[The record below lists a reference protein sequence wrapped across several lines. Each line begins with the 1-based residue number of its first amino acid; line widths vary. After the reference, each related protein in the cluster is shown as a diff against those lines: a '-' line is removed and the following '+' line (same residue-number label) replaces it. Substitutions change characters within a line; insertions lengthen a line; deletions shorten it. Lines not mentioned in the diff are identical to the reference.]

1 MNLGRLSINQPILA
15 MVLSIVLL
23 IVGAIAYT
31 TLPVSEYPQ
40 VVPPTVVV
48 TTQYPGASAQTVSDT
63 VAAPIE
69 QEINGV
75 EDMLYL
81 YSQATSNGQL
91 TITVTFKLGTD
102 LDKAQVLVQN
112 RVAIAQ
118 PRLPEEVQRNGV
130 VTRKNSPDILM
141 VVFMLSP
148 DDTFDQLYI
157 SNYALLQVR
166 DQLLRLDGVGD
177 IQMFGARDYSMRLWL
192 DPDKIATLGL
202 TAGEVVAAIRAQNV
216 QIAGGQIAE
225 PPIADRAFSP
235 NLTFTGRLKD
245 PKQFEEIV
253 VKAGADGRTV
263 KLRDVARIELGA
275 LAYSTN
281 SFLLRKS
288 AVAMLVTQRPG
299 SNALATAKSISN
311 TMERLKTSFPRGLD
325 YNIGYNPTEFIAQS
339 VSELIKTIYEAMALV
354 VIVVLVF
361 LQGWRPAIIP
371 IIAIPVSLVG
381 TFAVMAA
388 LGFSIN
394 NLTLFGLVLA
404 VGIVVDDAIVVV
416 ENVERHLEH
425 GMSRRD
431 AALRTMEEVGGALV
445 SIALV
450 LCAVFVP
457 TAFLGGISGQFF
469 QQFAVTIAVATAISC
484 FCSLTLSPA
493 LASLILQPHAD
504 KRPPASWNFIARGW
518 DWFTGLFNRG
528 FDRLSHGYAGAAN
541 FVIRHSVV
549 MLLVYV
555 ALIGSAGWLLMT
567 TPQGFIPA
575 QDRGYV
581 IVSVQLP
588 GAASLARTTEVVR
601 EIERIALDTPGII
614 RVAAFAGFSGATR
627 TQASNAAALFPVF
640 EDAEVRHKKGLSAN
654 AVANDL
660 RKRLASIQG
669 AFIIVIPPPAV
680 PGIGTGG
687 GFTMRIQ
694 DRQGRGSE
702 MLAAATDEL
711 VGAARKAPGLTQV
724 FSPFSANTPQLFVDI
739 DRVKAQ
745 KLGVPI
751 AGITDTI
758 QTYFGSSYVNDFNL
772 FGRTY
777 HVTAQAD
784 LPFRKESADLA
795 RLRTRNAAGDM
806 VMLGSVVDFRDVS
819 GPDRVAR
826 YNLYPASELQG
837 DTLPGTSSATAI
849 NTMKKLAEE
858 TLPSGFAY
866 RVDGSVLSAGHRRQ
880 YRPPRV
886 PDLRAVRVSGAGG
899 AIWQLEPAV
908 RGHPDRADVPAGRD
922 YRRADHGAGRQHP
935 DPDRVR
941 GAGGVGG
948 QERHSDR
955 RVRARYR
962 TRRKGA
968 AGGGD
973 RSLPVAAAAD
983 PDDLVRVHSRRAAA
997 GDFLGLGVG
1006 DAAGGRRRRV
1016 LRHDWRDAVRPGLH
1030 ADLLRHRPEPGGRE
1044 GRQEA
1049 GRGVIRGDPVAIPPS
1064 FRARA
1069 APRNGRSQELPMRRR
1084 CQRKPILLAYPK
1096 WMGSRGVMN
1105 SVGRFL

>member
-23 IVGAIAYT
+23 IVGALAYT

-130 VTRKNSPDILM
+130 TTRKNSPDILM

-177 IQMFGARDYSMRLWL
+177 IQIFGARDYSMRLWL
-192 DPDKIATLGL
+192 DPDRIANLGL
-202 TAGEVVAAIRAQNV
+202 TSAEVLAAIRAQNV

-225 PPIADRAFSP
+225 PPIADRAFQP

-245 PKQFEEIV
+245 RKQFEDILI
-253 VKAGADGRTV
+253 KAGSDGRV
-263 KLRDVARIELGA
+263 VRLRDVARIELGA
-275 LAYSTN
+275 LSYTTN

-299 SNALATAKSISN
+299 SNALATAKHISD
-311 TMERLKTSFPRGLD
+311 TMTQLKENFPKGLD

-339 VSELIKTIYEAMALV
+339 VHELIKTIYEAMLLV
-354 VIVVLVF
+354 VVVVLVF

-431 AALRTMEEVGGALV
+431 AALKTMEEVGGALV

-450 LCAVFVP
+450 LGAVFVP

-493 LASLILQPHAD
+493 LASQILTPHEA
-504 KRPPASWNFIARGW
+504 KRPPASWNVIARAWGA
-518 DWFTGLFNRG
+518 FTGVFNRV
-528 FDRLSHGYAGAAN
+528 FDRLAHGYAGLAN

-549 MLLVYV
+549 MILIYV
-555 ALIGSAGWLLMT
+555 VLIGSAGWLIVS

-601 EIERIALDTPGII
+601 EIERIALDTPGIV

-627 TQASNAAALFPVF
+627 TQAGNAAALFPVF
-640 EDAEVRHKKGLSAN
+640 DEPEARLKKGLSAN
-654 AVANDL
+654 AITAEL
-660 RKRLASIQG
+660 RKRLLAIQG

-687 GFTMRIQ
+687 GFAIRVQ
-694 DRQGRGSE
+694 DRQGRGPE

-711 VGAARKAPGLTQV
+711 VAAARKSPNLTSV
-724 FSPFSANTPQLFVDI
+724 FSPFTANTPQLFVDI
-739 DRVKAQ
+739 DRTKAQ

-751 AGITDTI
+751 SNINDTI
-758 QTYFGSSYVNDFNL
+758 QSYFGSTYVNDFNL

-784 LPFRKESADLA
+784 FPFRKEPSDLA
-795 RLRTRNAAGDM
+795 RLRTRNASGDM
-806 VMLGSVVDFRDVS
+806 VMLGSVVEFKDVS

-826 YNLYPASELQG
+826 YNLYAASELQG
-837 DTLPGTSSATAI
+837 EPAPGTSSTTALDTI
-849 NTMKKLAEE
+849 KKLADD
-858 TLPSGFAY
+858 TLPSGFTFEWTDLSYQQVTGGNAGLY
-866 RVDGSVLSAGHRRQ
+866 VFPICVLFVYLVLAAQYGSWTLPFAVILIVPMCLLAATIGVRIMGQDVNILTQIGFVVLVGLAAKNAILIVEFARDIENEGKPRLEAVIDACRLRL
-880 YRPPRV
+880 RPI
-886 PDLRAVRVSGAGG
+886 LMTSFAF
-899 AIWQLEPAV
+899 I
-908 RGHPDRADVPAGRD
+908 
-922 YRRADHGAGRQHP
+922 
-935 DPDRVR
+935 
-941 GAGGVGG
+941 
-948 QERHSDR
+948 
-955 RVRARYR
+955 
-962 TRRKGA
+962 
-968 AGGGD
+968 
-973 RSLPVAAAAD
+973 
-983 PDDLVRVHSRRAAA
+983 
-997 GDFLGLGVG
+997 LGVLPLVISTG
-1006 DAAGGRRRRV
+1006 SGSEMRQAVGVAVFFGMIGVTLFGLLFTPIFYVVVRNLAEGRR
-1016 LRHDWRDAVRPGLH
+1016 D
-1030 ADLLRHRPEPGGRE
+1030 
-1044 GRQEA
+1044 
-1049 GRGVIRGDPVAIPPS
+1049 
-1064 FRARA
+1064 
-1069 APRNGRSQELPMRRR
+1069 
-1084 CQRKPILLAYPK
+1084 RKPEVA
-1096 WMGSRGVMN
+1096 M
-1105 SVGRFL
+1105 

>member
-75 EDMLYL
+75 DDMLYL

-130 VTRKNSPDILM
+130 TTRKNSPDILL

-177 IQMFGARDYSMRLWL
+177 IQIVGARDYSMRLWL
-192 DPDKIATLGL
+192 DPDKIANLGM
-202 TAGEVVAAIRAQNV
+202 TAGDVLAAIRAQNL
-216 QIAGGQIAE
+216 QITGGQIAE
-225 PPIADRAFSP
+225 PPISDRAFSP
-235 NLTFTGRLKD
+235 NLTFTGRLRD
-245 PKQFEEIV
+245 VAQFEDIV
-253 VKAGADGRTV
+253 VKAGEDGRTV
-263 KLRDVARIELGA
+263 RLRDVARVELGA
-275 LAYSTN
+275 LSYTTN
-281 SFLLRKS
+281 SSLLRKS
-288 AVAMLVTQRPG
+288 AVGMLVTQRPG
-299 SNALATAKSISN
+299 SNALATAKNISD
-311 TMERLKTSFPRGLD
+311 TMARLKTSFPRGLD

-339 VSELIKTIYEAMALV
+339 VHELIKTIYEAMALV
-354 VIVVLVF
+354 VFVVLLF

-371 IIAIPVSLVG
+371 IAAIPVSLVG
-381 TFAVMAA
+381 TFAAMAA

-416 ENVERHLEH
+416 ENVERHLRN
-425 GMSRRD
+425 GLSRRE

-450 LCAVFVP
+450 LSAVFVP

-469 QQFAVTIAVATAISC
+469 QQFAVTIAVATVISC

-493 LASLILQPHAD
+493 LASQILKPHEEHRAPARWNLIG
-504 KRPPASWNFIARGW
+504 RGW
-518 DWFTGLFNRG
+518 ESFTAGFNRL
-528 FDRLSHGYAGAAN
+528 FDRMSHAYADAAD
-541 FVIRHSVV
+541 FVIRHSAA
-549 MLLVYV
+549 MLLIYLV
-555 ALIGSAGWLLMT
+555 LIGSAGWLLAT

-581 IVSVQLP
+581 IVSAQLP

-601 EIERIALDTPGII
+601 EIERIALEIPGIV
-614 RVAAFAGFSGATR
+614 RVPAFAGFSGATR
-627 TQASNAAALFPVF
+627 TQSSNAAALFPVF
-640 EDAEVRHKKGLSAN
+640 DEPEARLKKGLTADRIT
-654 AVANDL
+654 AEL
-660 RKRLASIQG
+660 RKRLAAIEG

-687 GFTMRIQ
+687 GFAMRIQ
-694 DRQGRGSE
+694 DRQGRGAE
-702 MLAAATDEL
+702 LLAAATDEL
-711 VGAARKAPGLTQV
+711 VTAARKAPGLTSV
-724 FSPFSANTPQLFVDI
+724 FSPFTANTPQLFVDI

-751 AGITDTI
+751 QNVTDAI
-758 QTYFGSSYVNDFNL
+758 ETYFGSAYVNDFNL

-784 LPFRKESADLA
+784 LPFRKETADLA

-806 VMLGSVVDFRDVS
+806 VMLGSVVNFRDIS

-826 YNLYPASELQG
+826 YNLYPSSEVQG

-849 NTMKKLAEE
+849 DIMKRLADE
-858 TLPSGFAY
+858 TLPSGFAFEWTDLSY
-866 RVDGSVLSAGHRRQ
+866 QQVTGGNAGLYVFPICVLFVYLVLAAQYGSWSLPFAVILIVPMCLLAATIGVRIMGQDVNILTQIGFVVLVGLAAKNAILIVEFARDIEAEGRPRLEAVIEACRLRLRPILMTSFAFILGVLPLVLSTGSGSEMRQAVGVAVFFGMIGVTLFGLLFTPIFYMVVRNLADGS
-880 YRPPRV
+880 
-886 PDLRAVRVSGAGG
+886 
-899 AIWQLEPAV
+899 
-908 RGHPDRADVPAGRD
+908 
-922 YRRADHGAGRQHP
+922 
-935 DPDRVR
+935 
-941 GAGGVGG
+941 
-948 QERHSDR
+948 
-955 RVRARYR
+955 AR
-962 TRRKGA
+962 KKP
-968 AGGGD
+968 
-973 RSLPVAAAAD
+973 PVAA
-983 PDDLVRVHSRRAAA
+983 
-997 GDFLGLGVG
+997 
-1006 DAAGGRRRRV
+1006 
-1016 LRHDWRDAVRPGLH
+1016 
-1030 ADLLRHRPEPGGRE
+1030 
-1044 GRQEA
+1044 
-1049 GRGVIRGDPVAIPPS
+1049 
-1064 FRARA
+1064 
-1069 APRNGRSQELPMRRR
+1069 
-1084 CQRKPILLAYPK
+1084 
-1096 WMGSRGVMN
+1096 
-1105 SVGRFL
+1105 

>member
-1 MNLGRLSINQPILA
+1 MNLGQLSINRPILA

-23 IVGAIAYT
+23 IVGTIAYT
-31 TLPVSEYPQ
+31 TLPVAEYPQ

-118 PRLPEEVQRNGV
+118 PRLPAEVQRNGV

-148 DDTFDQLYI
+148 DDSLDQLYI

-166 DQLLRLDGVGD
+166 DQLLRLDGIGD
-177 IQMFGARDYSMRLWL
+177 IQIFGARDYSMRLWL
-192 DPDKIATLGL
+192 NPDKIADLGM
-202 TAGEVVAAIRAQNV
+202 TAGDVLAAIRAQNL

-225 PPIADRAFSP
+225 PPIADRAFQP
-235 NLTFTGRLKD
+235 NLTFTGRLRD
-245 PKQFEEIV
+245 PQQFEDIV
-253 VKAGADGRTV
+253 IRAGADGRTV
-263 KLRDVARIELGA
+263 RLRDVARIELGA
-275 LAYSTN
+275 LSYTTN
-281 SFLLRKS
+281 SFLLRKT
-288 AVAMLVTQRPG
+288 AVAMLATQRPG

-311 TMERLKTSFPRGLD
+311 TMARLKADFPRGLD

-339 VSELIKTIYEAMALV
+339 VSELIKTIYEAMVLV

-371 IIAIPVSLVG
+371 IVAIPVSLVG

-416 ENVERHLEH
+416 ENVERHLH
-425 GMSRRD
+425 DGMSRRD

-457 TAFLGGISGQFF
+457 TAFIGGISGQFF
-469 QQFAVTIAVATAISC
+469 QQFAITIAVATAISC

-493 LASLILQPHAD
+493 LASQILQPQDHR
-504 KRPPASWNFIARGW
+504 RPPARWNWVGRGW
-518 DWFTGLFNRG
+518 SNFTGFFNRG
-528 FDRLSHGYAGAAN
+528 FDRLSHGYGNAAA
-541 FVIRHSVV
+541 FVIRHSLV
-549 MLLVYV
+549 MLLIYV
-555 ALIGSAGWLLMT
+555 VLIGSAGWLLAT

-581 IVSVQLP
+581 IISAQLP
-588 GAASLARTTEVVR
+588 GAASLARTTDVVR
-601 EIERIALDTPGII
+601 QIEKIALDTPGIV
-614 RVAAFAGFSGATR
+614 RVAVFAGLSGATR
-627 TQASNAAALFPVF
+627 TQASNSAALFPVF
-640 EDAEVRHKKGLSAN
+640 EEPEIRLKKGLSA
-654 AVANDL
+654 AAITTDL
-660 RKRLASIQG
+660 RKRLAALEG

-694 DRQGRGSE
+694 DRGGRGPAL
-702 MLAAATDEL
+702 LAAATDEL
-711 VGAARKAPGLTQV
+711 VAAARKAPGLTSV
-724 FSPFSANTPQLFVDI
+724 FSPFTANTPQVFVEI
-739 DRVKAQ
+739 DRIRAQ

-751 AGITDTI
+751 QNLTEAIE
-758 QTYFGSSYVNDFNL
+758 TYFGSTYVNDFNIL
-772 FGRTY
+772 GRTY

-784 LPFRKESADLA
+784 FPFRKETADLA

-806 VMLGSVVDFRDVS
+806 VLLGNAVNFRDMS

-826 YNLYPASELQG
+826 YNLYPSSELQG
-837 DTLPGTSSATAI
+837 DTTPGTSSATAI
-849 NTMKKLAEE
+849 DTMRQLAAQ
-858 TLPSGFAY
+858 TLPSGFSFEWT
-866 RVDGSVLSAGHRRQ
+866 DLSYQ
-880 YRPPRV
+880 Q
-886 PDLRAVRVSGAGG
+886 VSGGNSG
-899 AIWQLEPAV
+899 LYVFPICVLFV
-908 RGHPDRADVPAGRD
+908 FLVL
-922 YRRADHGAGRQHP
+922 
-935 DPDRVR
+935 
-941 GAGGVGG
+941 
-948 QERHSDR
+948 
-955 RVRARYR
+955 
-962 TRRKGA
+962 A
-968 AGGGD
+968 AQYGSW
-973 RSLPVAAAAD
+973 SLPFAVILIVPMCLLAATIGVRIMGQDVNILTQIGFVVLVGLAAKNAILIVEFARD
-983 PDDLVRVHSRRAAA
+983 IELEGRGRLDAVIEACRLRLRPILMTSFA
-997 GDFLGLGVG
+997 FILGVLPLVISTG
-1006 DAAGGRRRRV
+1006 SGSEMRQAVGVAVFFGMLGVTLFGLIFTPIFYVIVRNLADAS
-1016 LRHDWRDAVRPGLH
+1016 
-1030 ADLLRHRPEPGGRE
+1030 HRKKTEM
-1044 GRQEA
+1044 
-1049 GRGVIRGDPVAIPPS
+1049 
-1064 FRARA
+1064 AR
-1069 APRNGRSQELPMRRR
+1069 
-1084 CQRKPILLAYPK
+1084 
-1096 WMGSRGVMN
+1096 
-1105 SVGRFL
+1105 

>member
-48 TTQYPGASAQTVSDT
+48 TTQYPGATAQTVSDT

-81 YSQATSNGQL
+81 YSQATSNGNL

-148 DDTFDQLYI
+148 DDSFDQLYI

-166 DQLLRLDGVGD
+166 DELLRLDGIGD

-192 DPDKIATLGL
+192 DPDRIATLGL
-202 TAGEVVAAIRAQNV
+202 TSAEVIAAIRAQNL
-216 QIAGGQIAE
+216 QITGGQIGE
-225 PPIADRAFSP
+225 PPIADRAFQP

-245 PKQFEEIV
+245 QRQFEDIV
-253 VKAGADGRTV
+253 VRAGADGRTV
-263 KLRDVARIELGA
+263 RLRDVARVELGA
-275 LAYSTN
+275 LSYSTN

-288 AVAMLVTQRPG
+288 AVALLVTQRPG
-299 SNALATAKSISN
+299 SNALATAKNISD
-311 TMERLKTSFPRGLD
+311 TMEKLKTRFPKGLD

-339 VSELIKTIYEAMALV
+339 VHELIKTIYEAMLLV

-431 AALRTMEEVGGALV
+431 AALKTMEEVGSALV

-493 LASLILQPHAD
+493 LASLILVPPGE
-504 KRPPASWNFIARGW
+504 KKPPARWNFIARGW
-518 DWFTGLFNRG
+518 DAFTGYFNRG
-528 FDRLSHGYAGAAN
+528 FDRLAHGYARAAD
-541 FVIRHSVV
+541 FVIRHTVP
-549 MLLVYV
+549 MLLVYL
-555 ALIGSAGWLLMT
+555 ALIGSAGWLLAT
-567 TPQGFIPA
+567 TPQGFIPP

-581 IVSVQLP
+581 IISVQLP
-588 GAASLARTTEVVR
+588 GAASLARTTDIVR
-601 EIERIALDTPGII
+601 QIEKTALETPGII

-627 TQASNAAALFPVF
+627 TQAGNSAALFPVF
-640 EDAEVRHKKGLSAN
+640 EEPEARHKKGLTADVVT
-654 AVANDL
+654 ADL
-660 RKRLASIQG
+660 RKRLSAIQG
-669 AFIIVIPPPAV
+669 AFIIVIPPPPV

-687 GFTMRIQ
+687 GFTMRVQ
-694 DRQGRGSE
+694 DRQGRGPE
-702 MLAAATDEL
+702 MLAAANDEL
-711 VGAARKAPGLTQV
+711 VNAARKDPHLTQV
-724 FSPFSANTPQLFVDI
+724 FSPFSANTPQLFVEI

-751 AGITDTI
+751 TNINETI
-758 QTYFGSSYVNDFNL
+758 QTYFGSTYVNDFNL
-772 FGRTY
+772 FDRTY

-784 LPFRKESADLA
+784 LPFRKEASDLA
-795 RLRTRNAAGDM
+795 RLRTRNANGDM
-806 VMLGSVVDFRDVS
+806 VLLGSVVDFRDVS

-826 YNLYPASELQG
+826 YNLYPAAELQG
-837 DTLPGTSSATAI
+837 EAMPGTSSATAI
-849 NTMKKLAEE
+849 SIMKKLADD
-858 TLPSGFAY
+858 TLPSGFSYEWTDLSYQQVTGGNQGLYVFPICVLFVFLVLAAQY
-866 RVDGSVLSAGHRRQ
+866 GSWSLPFAVILIVPMCLLAATIGVRIMGQDVNILTQIGFVVLVGLA
-880 YRPPRV
+880 
-886 PDLRAVRVSGAGG
+886 AKN
-899 AIWQLEPAV
+899 AILIVEFA
-908 RGHPDRADVPAGRD
+908 RDIENEGRD
-922 YRRADHGAGRQHP
+922 RLEAVIEACRLRLRPILMTSFAFILGVLPLVISTGSGSEMRQAVGVAVFFGMLGVTLFGLIFTPIFYMVVRNLAEGRKKPKEQP
-935 DPDRVR
+935 
-941 GAGGVGG
+941 
-948 QERHSDR
+948 
-955 RVRARYR
+955 
-962 TRRKGA
+962 
-968 AGGGD
+968 
-973 RSLPVAAAAD
+973 AAAT
-983 PDDLVRVHSRRAAA
+983 
-997 GDFLGLGVG
+997 
-1006 DAAGGRRRRV
+1006 
-1016 LRHDWRDAVRPGLH
+1016 
-1030 ADLLRHRPEPGGRE
+1030 
-1044 GRQEA
+1044 
-1049 GRGVIRGDPVAIPPS
+1049 
-1064 FRARA
+1064 
-1069 APRNGRSQELPMRRR
+1069 
-1084 CQRKPILLAYPK
+1084 
-1096 WMGSRGVMN
+1096 
-1105 SVGRFL
+1105 

>member
-31 TLPVSEYPQ
+31 TLPVAEYPQ

-69 QEINGV
+69 QQINGV

-118 PRLPEEVQRNGV
+118 PQLPDEVQRNGV

-148 DDTFDQLYI
+148 DDSFDQLYI

-166 DQLLRLDGVGD
+166 DQLLRLDGIGD
-177 IQMFGARDYSMRLWL
+177 IQIFGARDYSMRLWL
-192 DPDKIATLGL
+192 DPDKIANLGM
-202 TAGEVVAAIRAQNV
+202 TAGDVLAAIRAQNL
-216 QIAGGQIAE
+216 QITGGQLAA
-225 PPIADRAFSP
+225 PPIADRAFQP

-245 PKQFEEIV
+245 IQQFENIV
-253 VKAGADGRTV
+253 VKAGSDGRTV
-263 KLRDVARIELGA
+263 RLRDVARIELGA
-275 LAYSTN
+275 LDYTTN
-281 SFLLRKS
+281 SFLLRKT

-299 SNALATAKSISN
+299 SNALATAKNISDA
-311 TMERLKTSFPRGLD
+311 MIRLKADFPKGLD

-371 IIAIPVSLVG
+371 IVAIPVSLVG
-381 TFAVMAA
+381 TFAAMAA
-388 LGFSIN
+388 FGFAIN

-416 ENVERHLEH
+416 ENVERHLRD

-431 AALRTMEEVGGALV
+431 AALKTMEEVGGALV

-450 LCAVFVP
+450 LSAVFVP

-469 QQFAVTIAVATAISC
+469 QQFAITIAVATAISL

-493 LASLILQPHAD
+493 LASQILQPHEE
-504 KRPPASWNFIARGW
+504 KRAPASWNFIGRGSEK
-518 DWFTGLFNRG
+518 FTGLFNRG
-528 FDRLSHGYAGAAN
+528 FDRLSHGY
-541 FVIRHSVV
+541 
-549 MLLVYV
+549 
-555 ALIGSAGWLLMT
+555 GSAGWLLVT

-588 GAASLARTTEVVR
+588 GAASPVRTTEIVR
-601 EIERIALDTPGII
+601 QIEDIALNTPGII
-614 RVAAFAGFSGATR
+614 RVAAFAGLSGATR

-640 EDAEVRHKKGLSAN
+640 EEPEVRLKKGLSA
-654 AVANDL
+654 AKISGDL
-660 RKRLASIQG
+660 QRRLSALEG
-669 AFIIVIPPPAV
+669 AFIIVIPPPSI

-694 DRQGRGSE
+694 DRGGRGPE
-702 MLAAATDEL
+702 LLAAATDEL
-711 VGAARKAPGLTQV
+711 VAAARKAPGLTQV
-724 FSPFSANTPQLFVDI
+724 FSPFGANTPQVFVDI

-751 AGITDTI
+751 QNVTDAI
-758 QTYFGSSYVNDFNL
+758 ETYFGSAYVNDFNIL
-772 FGRTY
+772 GRTY

-784 LPFRKESADLA
+784 LPFRKETADLA

-806 VMLGSVVDFRDVS
+806 VQLGSVVDFRDIS

-837 DTLPGTSSATAI
+837 ATTPGTSSATAI
-849 NTMKKLAEE
+849 DTMKRLAAD
-858 TLPSGFAY
+858 TLPSGFSYEWTDLSYQQVTGANAGLY
-866 RVDGSVLSAGHRRQ
+866 VFPICVLFVFLVLAAQYGSWNLPFAVLLI
-880 YRPPRV
+880 V
-886 PDLRAVRVSGAGG
+886 PMCLLAATVGVRIMGQDVNILTQIGFVVLVGLAAKN
-899 AIWQLEPAV
+899 AILIVEFARDIELE
-908 RGHPDRADVPAGRD
+908 GRD
-922 YRRADHGAGRQHP
+922 RLTAVIEACRLRLRPILMTSFA
-935 DPDRVR
+935 
-941 GAGGVGG
+941 
-948 QERHSDR
+948 
-955 RVRARYR
+955 
-962 TRRKGA
+962 
-968 AGGGD
+968 
-973 RSLPVAAAAD
+973 
-983 PDDLVRVHSRRAAA
+983 
-997 GDFLGLGVG
+997 FILGVLPLVVSTG
-1006 DAAGGRRRRV
+1006 SGSEMRQ
-1016 LRHDWRDAVRPGLH
+1016 AVGVAVFFGMLGVTVFGLIFTPIFYVIVRNL
-1030 ADLLRHRPEPGGRE
+1030 ADGAHRK
-1044 GRQEA
+1044 
-1049 GRGVIRGDPVAIPPS
+1049 DP
-1064 FRARA
+1064 
-1069 APRNGRSQELPMRRR
+1069 APAE
-1084 CQRKPILLAYPK
+1084 
-1096 WMGSRGVMN
+1096 
-1105 SVGRFL
+1105 

>member
-23 IVGAIAYT
+23 IVGALAYT

-40 VVPPTVVV
+40 VVPPTVVI

-130 VTRKNSPDILM
+130 TTRKNSPDILM

-166 DQLLRLDGVGD
+166 DQLLRIDGVGD

-192 DPDKIATLGL
+192 DPDRIANLGL
-202 TAGEVVAAIRAQNV
+202 TSTEVLAAIRAQNL

-225 PPIADRAFSP
+225 PPIADRAFQP
-235 NLTFTGRLKD
+235 NLVFTGRLKD
-245 PKQFEEIV
+245 IRQFEDIV
-253 VKAGADGRTV
+253 VKAGSDGRTV
-263 KLRDVARIELGA
+263 RLRDVARVELGA
-275 LAYSTN
+275 LSYATN
-281 SFLLRKS
+281 SLILRKT
-288 AVAMLVTQRPG
+288 AVAMVVTQRPG
-299 SNALATAKSISN
+299 SNALATAKHISD
-311 TMERLKTSFPRGLD
+311 TMAQLKTSFPKGLD

-339 VSELIKTIYEAMALV
+339 IHELFKTIYEAMALV

-425 GMSRRD
+425 GMSRRE
-431 AALRTMEEVGGALV
+431 AALKTMEEVGGALV

-469 QQFAVTIAVATAISC
+469 QQFAVTVAVATAISC

-493 LASLILQPHAD
+493 LASQILVPHEE
-504 KRPPASWNFIARGW
+504 KRPPARWNIIARGW
-518 DWFTGLFNRG
+518 ESFTALFNRI
-528 FDRLSHGYAGAAN
+528 FDGLAHGYAAAAD
-541 FVIRHSVV
+541 FVIRHTVV
-549 MLLVYV
+549 MLVIYL
-555 ALIGSAGWLLMT
+555 ALIGSAGWLLAT
-567 TPQGFIPA
+567 TSQGFIPA
-575 QDRGYV
+575 QDRGYL
-581 IVSVQLP
+581 IISVQLP
-588 GAASLARTTEVVR
+588 GAASLARTTVVVR
-601 EIERIALDTPGII
+601 EIERIALDTPGIV

-627 TQASNAAALFPVF
+627 TQAGNAAALFPVF
-640 EDAEVRHKKGLSAN
+640 DEPEARVKKGLTAT
-654 AVANDL
+654 AITAEL
-660 RKRLASIQG
+660 RKRLSAIQG

-687 GFTMRIQ
+687 GFTIRIQ
-694 DRQGRGSE
+694 DRQGRGPE
-702 MLAAATDEL
+702 LLAAATDEL
-711 VGAARKAPGLTQV
+711 VAAARKSPNLTSV
-724 FSPFSANTPQLFVDI
+724 FSPYSANTPQLFVDI

-751 AGITDTI
+751 ANINDTI
-758 QTYFGSSYVNDFNL
+758 QTYFGSTYVNDFNL

-784 LPFRKESADLA
+784 LPFRMETSDLA

-806 VMLGSVVDFRDVS
+806 VMLGSVVDFKNVS

-826 YNLYPASELQG
+826 YNLYSASELQG
-837 DTLPGTSSATAI
+837 EPAPGVSSTTAL
-849 NTMKKLAEE
+849 NTIKKLADE
-858 TLPSGFAY
+858 TLPSGFSLEWTDLSYQQVTGGNAGLY
-866 RVDGSVLSAGHRRQ
+866 VFPICVLFVYLVLAAQYGSWTLPFAVILIVPMCLFAATIGVRIMGQDVNILTQIGFVVLVGLAAKNAILIVEFARDIEREGRPRLEAVIEACRLRLRPILMTSFAFILGVLPLVLSTGSGSEMRQ
-880 YRPPRV
+880 
-886 PDLRAVRVSGAGG
+886 AVGV
-899 AIWQLEPAV
+899 AV
-908 RGHPDRADVPAGRD
+908 FFGMLGVTLFGLIFTPIFYMV
-922 YRRADHGAGRQHP
+922 
-935 DPDRVR
+935 VR
-941 GAGGVGG
+941 NLAEGKNEGKPT
-948 QERHSDR
+948 Q
-955 RVRARYR
+955 
-962 TRRKGA
+962 TM
-968 AGGGD
+968 
-973 RSLPVAAAAD
+973 AAAA
-983 PDDLVRVHSRRAAA
+983 
-997 GDFLGLGVG
+997 
-1006 DAAGGRRRRV
+1006 
-1016 LRHDWRDAVRPGLH
+1016 
-1030 ADLLRHRPEPGGRE
+1030 E
-1044 GRQEA
+1044 
-1049 GRGVIRGDPVAIPPS
+1049 
-1064 FRARA
+1064 
-1069 APRNGRSQELPMRRR
+1069 
-1084 CQRKPILLAYPK
+1084 
-1096 WMGSRGVMN
+1096 
-1105 SVGRFL
+1105 

>member
-48 TTQYPGASAQTVSDT
+48 TTQYPGATAQTVSDT

-81 YSQATSNGQL
+81 YSQATSNGNL
-91 TITVTFKLGTD
+91 TITVTYKLGTD

-118 PRLPEEVQRNGV
+118 PRLPDEVQRNGV

-148 DDTFDQLYI
+148 DDSFDQLYI

-166 DQLLRLDGVGD
+166 DDLLRLDGIGD

-192 DPDKIATLGL
+192 DPDRIATLGL
-202 TAGEVVAAIRAQNV
+202 TSAEVVAAIRAQNL
-216 QIAGGQIAE
+216 QITGGQIGE
-225 PPIADRAFSP
+225 PPIADRAFQP

-245 PKQFEEIV
+245 QKQFEDIV
-253 VKAGADGRTV
+253 VRAGADGRTV
-263 KLRDVARIELGA
+263 RLRDVARVELGA
-275 LAYSTN
+275 LSYSTN

-288 AVAMLVTQRPG
+288 AVALLVTQRPG
-299 SNALATAKSISN
+299 SNALATAKNISD
-311 TMERLKTSFPRGLD
+311 TMEKLKARFPKGLD

-339 VSELIKTIYEAMALV
+339 VHELIKTIYEAMLLV

-431 AALRTMEEVGGALV
+431 AALKTMEAVGGALG
-445 SIALV
+445 LG
-450 LCAVFVP
+450 AVFVP

-493 LASLILQPHAD
+493 LASQILRPRAD
-504 KRPPASWNFIARGW
+504 KRPPASWNFVARGW
-518 DWFTGLFNRG
+518 DTFTGYFNRG
-528 FDRLSHGYAGAAN
+528 FDRLSHGYARLAD

-549 MLLVYV
+549 MLVVYV
-555 ALIGSAGWLLMT
+555 VLIGSAGWLIAT

-581 IVSVQLP
+581 IISAQLP
-588 GAASLARTTEVVR
+588 GAASLARTTDIVR
-601 EIERIALDTPGII
+601 QIEKTALDTPGISHI
-614 RVAAFAGFSGATR
+614 AAFAGFSGATR
-627 TQASNAAALFPVF
+627 TQAGNAAALFPVF
-640 EDAEVRHKKGLSAN
+640 EEPEVRLKKGLSA
-654 AVANDL
+654 AVITADL
-660 RKRLASIQG
+660 RKRLSAIQG
-669 AFIIVIPPPAV
+669 AFIIVIPPPPV

-694 DRQGRGSE
+694 DRQVRGPE
-702 MLAAATDEL
+702 LLAAANDE
-711 VGAARKAPGLTQV
+711 
-724 FSPFSANTPQLFVDI
+724 
-739 DRVKAQ
+739 
-745 KLGVPI
+745 
-751 AGITDTI
+751 
-758 QTYFGSSYVNDFNL
+758 
-772 FGRTY
+772 
-777 HVTAQAD
+777 
-784 LPFRKESADLA
+784 
-795 RLRTRNAAGDM
+795 
-806 VMLGSVVDFRDVS
+806 
-819 GPDRVAR
+819 
-826 YNLYPASELQG
+826 
-837 DTLPGTSSATAI
+837 
-849 NTMKKLAEE
+849 
-858 TLPSGFAY
+858 
-866 RVDGSVLSAGHRRQ
+866 
-880 YRPPRV
+880 
-886 PDLRAVRVSGAGG
+886 
-899 AIWQLEPAV
+899 
-908 RGHPDRADVPAGRD
+908 
-922 YRRADHGAGRQHP
+922 
-935 DPDRVR
+935 
-941 GAGGVGG
+941 
-948 QERHSDR
+948 
-955 RVRARYR
+955 
-962 TRRKGA
+962 
-968 AGGGD
+968 
-973 RSLPVAAAAD
+973 
-983 PDDLVRVHSRRAAA
+983 
-997 GDFLGLGVG
+997 
-1006 DAAGGRRRRV
+1006 
-1016 LRHDWRDAVRPGLH
+1016 
-1030 ADLLRHRPEPGGRE
+1030 
-1044 GRQEA
+1044 
-1049 GRGVIRGDPVAIPPS
+1049 
-1064 FRARA
+1064 
-1069 APRNGRSQELPMRRR
+1069 
-1084 CQRKPILLAYPK
+1084 
-1096 WMGSRGVMN
+1096 
-1105 SVGRFL
+1105 

>member
-40 VVPPTVVV
+40 VVPPTVVI

-118 PRLPEEVQRNGV
+118 PQLPDEVQRNGV

-177 IQMFGARDYSMRLWL
+177 IQIFGARDYSMRLWL
-192 DPDKIATLGL
+192 DPDKISTLGL
-202 TAGEVVAAIRAQNV
+202 TAAEVVAAIRAQNV

-225 PPIADRAFSP
+225 PPIGDRAFSP

-288 AVAMLVTQRPG
+288 AVAMLTTQRPG

-311 TMERLKTSFPRGLD
+311 TMEKLKASFPKGLD

-431 AALRTMEEVGGALV
+431 AALRTMEEVGSALV

-493 LASLILQPHAD
+493 LASLILQPHED

-518 DWFTGLFNRG
+518 DAFTGVFNRG
-528 FDRLSHGYAGAAN
+528 FDRLSHGYASAAD

-549 MLLVYV
+549 MLVVY
-555 ALIGSAGWLLMT
+555 AGLIGSAGWLLMT

-581 IVSVQLP
+581 IKEDKKFVPTELGIAVNDLLVEHFPDVVDVGFTSTMEEELDEI
-588 GAASLARTTEVVR
+588 ASGERPWVPVISEFYGPLESALAE
-601 EIERIALDTPGII
+601 
-614 RVAAFAGFSGATR
+614 
-627 TQASNAAALFPVF
+627 
-640 EDAEVRHKKGLSAN
+640 AEVRVGRIE
-654 AVANDL
+654 VA
-660 RKRLASIQG
+660 RPEPQK
-669 AFIIVIPPPAV
+669 
-680 PGIGTGG
+680 IGELCPESGH
-687 GFTMRIQ
+687 
-694 DRQGRGSE
+694 
-702 MLAAATDEL
+702 EL
-711 VGAARKAPGLTQV
+711 VLRESRFGPFIACSGFPKCRYTRPVVVSTGVECPQCGQGELVEKRSRKGKVFYSCSRYPDCDFSLWEKPVPLPCPQCGGVMTVTGRTQR
-724 FSPFSANTPQLFVDI
+724 AEGPQ
-739 DRVKAQ
+739 RVKCTRCSHIAEWNGQ
-745 KLGVPI
+745 VP
-751 AGITDTI
+751 
-758 QTYFGSSYVNDFNL
+758 
-772 FGRTY
+772 
-777 HVTAQAD
+777 
-784 LPFRKESADLA
+784 
-795 RLRTRNAAGDM
+795 
-806 VMLGSVVDFRDVS
+806 
-819 GPDRVAR
+819 
-826 YNLYPASELQG
+826 
-837 DTLPGTSSATAI
+837 
-849 NTMKKLAEE
+849 AEE
-858 TLPSGFAY
+858 TYVAT
-866 RVDGSVLSAGHRRQ
+866 
-880 YRPPRV
+880 
-886 PDLRAVRVSGAGG
+886 GA
-899 AIWQLEPAV
+899 
-908 RGHPDRADVPAGRD
+908 
-922 YRRADHGAGRQHP
+922 
-935 DPDRVR
+935 
-941 GAGGVGG
+941 
-948 QERHSDR
+948 
-955 RVRARYR
+955 
-962 TRRKGA
+962 
-968 AGGGD
+968 
-973 RSLPVAAAAD
+973 
-983 PDDLVRVHSRRAAA
+983 
-997 GDFLGLGVG
+997 
-1006 DAAGGRRRRV
+1006 
-1016 LRHDWRDAVRPGLH
+1016 
-1030 ADLLRHRPEPGGRE
+1030 
-1044 GRQEA
+1044 
-1049 GRGVIRGDPVAIPPS
+1049 
-1064 FRARA
+1064 
-1069 APRNGRSQELPMRRR
+1069 
-1084 CQRKPILLAYPK
+1084 
-1096 WMGSRGVMN
+1096 
-1105 SVGRFL
+1105 